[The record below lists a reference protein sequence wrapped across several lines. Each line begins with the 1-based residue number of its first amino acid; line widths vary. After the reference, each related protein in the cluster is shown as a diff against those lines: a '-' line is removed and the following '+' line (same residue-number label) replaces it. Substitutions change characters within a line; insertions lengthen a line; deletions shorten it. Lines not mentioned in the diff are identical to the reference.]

1 MSDKYHFLPPETLD
15 ALSNIEMV
23 SRYLVEGSI
32 MGLHRS
38 PYKGFSSE
46 FAEYRKY
53 CPGDSVKYLDW
64 FAYAKTDRYYVK
76 QFENETNMNSY
87 IVLDISKSMAMP
99 GTRKHKF
106 NYACYMAAAFIY
118 LMQRQRDAF
127 GLFTY
132 NDGIRN
138 YHPPKNSRQHMLN
151 LLSVLENL
159 SPNGR
164 TDAAKCFHGIAEQI
178 TKRSLVIIFSDFF
191 ELDMEFLK
199 SLEHFRYKKAEVIL
213 FQILDETELQLPY
226 KGLVEFEDMETGDIV
241 EFESEFS
248 REIYMQ
254 DFNRYVKGLKN
265 ACEKMNI
272 MFESTST
279 SIPFERALLA
289 YFAKREEMF

>member
-38 PYKGFSSE
+38 PFKGFSSE

-64 FAYAKTDRYYVK
+64 FVYAKTDRYYVK

-87 IVLDISKSMAMP
+87 VVLDVSNSMAMP

-118 LMQRQRDAF
+118 LMQRQRDAV

-132 NDGIRN
+132 NDIIRS
-138 YHPPKNSRQHMLN
+138 YHPPKNSRQNMLN
-151 LLSVLENL
+151 LLSTLENI
-159 SPNGR
+159 SPKGK

-178 TKRSLVIIFSDFF
+178 SRRSLVVIFSDFF
-191 ELDMEFLK
+191 DLDKDFLK
-199 SLEHFRYKKAEVIL
+199 TLEHFRYKKAEVIL

-248 REIYMQ
+248 RDIYMH
-254 DFNRYVKGLKN
+254 DFNEYVQGLKSS
-265 ACEKMNI
+265 CEKMNI
-272 MFESTST
+272 MFESINIRT
-279 SIPFERALLA
+279 PFERALLA
-289 YFAKREEMF
+289 YFTKREELF